1 MSRLVVVSNRVAK
14 PDTVKGGAHGGLAV
28 GVFAAME
35 ESGGIWF
42 GWNGRIENR
51 PSTEVR
57 EESRGNIDFITV
69 GLRQNEY
76 KNFYLGYSNNVIWP
90 LFHQRPDLMRYRNHY
105 RAGYL
110 GVNRKFAN
118 HLLHYL
124 KPDDTIWIHD
134 YQLIPMAK
142 MLREAGV
149 KSKIGFFLH
158 TPFPAFD
165 LLRALPYYDNMLDEL
180 LNYDLVGFH
189 TPIDQFD
196 YHQAI
201 EHTFGG
207 TITETNHITCHG
219 HEQDTGVYPIGVDP
233 EDIETAANKGV
244 STKEYLQLREE
255 LGDRKLIIG
264 VDRLD
269 YSKGIFHRFQAY
281 DQLLKNNQD
290 LHRKLVY
297 MQVAPT
303 SRGDVKAYEQLAKQ
317 VEQSA
322 GHVNGT
328 YADFDWTPLR
338 YINRGF
344 RRSTVIALYNMSH
357 IGFVT
362 PLRDGMNLVAKE
374 YVAAQNPEDPGVL
387 VLSKMAGAAYELDAA
402 LIVNPYDTEAVA
414 DTLAKAIR
422 MPLDERIDRWKQ
434 MMAIIRKNDIVA
446 WQRNFRQDLRHYPHK
461 LF

>member
-1 MSRLVVVSNRVAK
+1 MSRLVVVSNRVAR
-14 PDTVKGGAHGGLAV
+14 PEALKGGAQGGLAV
-28 GVFAAME
+28 GVLAAMSE
-35 ESGGIWF
+35 AGGLWF

-51 PSTEVR
+51 PTTDVR
-57 EESRGNIDFITV
+57 EERKDNIDFVTI
-69 GLRQNEY
+69 GLRQKEY
-76 KNFYLGYSNNVIWP
+76 QNFYAGFSNNVIWP

-110 GVNRKFAN
+110 GVNRKYAN
-118 HLLHYL
+118 HLLAYL
-124 KPDDTIWIHD
+124 RPDDTIWIHD

-149 KSKIGFFLH
+149 TCPIGFFLH

-165 LLRALPYYDNMLDEL
+165 LLRALPCYEKMLEEL

-189 TPIDQFD
+189 TGIDEHN
-196 YHQAI
+196 YHEAI
-201 EHTFGG
+201 RVACQGNTVDGHV
-207 TITETNHITCHG
+207 TCGDH
-219 HEQDTGVYPIGVDP
+219 QQQTGVYPIGVAPDAIV
-233 EDIETAANKGV
+233 ESASRGQ
-244 STKEYLQLREE
+244 STQEYKQLRKE

-269 YSKGIFHRFQAY
+269 YSKGIFHRFQSY
-281 DQLLKNNQD
+281 DLLLKNNPK

-303 SRGDVKAYEQLAKQ
+303 SRGDVKAYAQLAQQ

-328 YADFDWTPLR
+328 YADFDWTPIR

-344 RRSTVIALYNMSH
+344 RRKTIIALYNMSH

-387 VLSKMAGAAYELDAA
+387 VLSKMAGAAEELDGA
-402 LIVNPYDTEAVA
+402 LIVNPYDIESVSEA
-414 DTLAKAIR
+414 LAKAIQ
-422 MPLDERIDRWKQ
+422 MPLEERIDRWKR
-434 MMAIIRKNDIVA
+434 MMEVLHRNDIDT
-446 WQRNFRQDLRHYPHK
+446 WQRRFRQDLKAHPHPA
-461 LF
+461 L